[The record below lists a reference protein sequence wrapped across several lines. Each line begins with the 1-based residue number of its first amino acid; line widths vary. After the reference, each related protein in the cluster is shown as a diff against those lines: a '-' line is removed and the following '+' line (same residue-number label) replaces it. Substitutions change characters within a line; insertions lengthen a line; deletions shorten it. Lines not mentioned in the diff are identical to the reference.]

1 MVLEMLDAPDF
12 WWHRRHPAAWALAPL
27 GLIYGAVT
35 GARMM
40 RPSPATELPVICIG
54 NFVIGGAGKTPVAIA
69 VAEACRRIGRKP
81 AFLTRGYG
89 GSERGPLLV
98 QEKNQTPD
106 QVGDEPL
113 LLSRVAPTVVAA
125 DRPAGARLI
134 AELGHDII
142 VMDDGFQNPSIRKDL
157 SLVVVDGGA
166 GIGNGWP
173 FPAGP
178 LRASLATQLRATD
191 AVVRLG
197 EGEPGQAVVR
207 RAARAAV
214 PVLTAVYQ
222 PVRKRG
228 YRTKRYLAF
237 AGIGRPQKFYD
248 SLENAGANVEL
259 TVSFPDHH
267 PYTEE
272 DCQVLLDLAANDDL
286 VPMTTEKD
294 WVRIRTVGAAG
305 EKLLEITEQFPV
317 KVRMEE
323 ERRLDNLISEM
334 LSRRPIEAK
343 TH

>member
-1 MVLEMLDAPDF
+1 MPDAPEF
-12 WWHRRHPAAWALAPL
+12 WWHRRHIAAWALAPL

-35 GARMM
+35 GARMT
-40 RPSPATELPVICIG
+40 RPGQATELPVICVG
-54 NFVIGGAGKTPVAIA
+54 NFVLGGAGKTPIAMA
-69 VAEACRRIGRKP
+69 VAVACRRLGRKP

-98 QEKNQTPD
+98 QEKNQAPD

-125 DRPAGARLI
+125 DRLAGARLI

-142 VMDDGFQNPSIRKDL
+142 VMDDGFQNSSIRKDL

-178 LRASLATQLRATD
+178 LRASLATQLRAAD
-191 AVVRLG
+191 AVIRRG

-214 PVLTAVYQ
+214 PVLTASYQ

-228 YRTKRYLAF
+228 YKTKRYMAF
-237 AGIGRPQKFYD
+237 AGIGRPQKFYE
-248 SLENAGANVEL
+248 SLERAGAHVDL
-259 TVSFPDHH
+259 TVNFPDHH
-267 PYTEE
+267 PYSEE
-272 DCQVLLDLAANDDL
+272 DCRTLLDLAEGRGL
-286 VPMTTEKD
+286 VPITTEKD
-294 WVRIRTVGAAG
+294 WVRIRMAG
-305 EKLLEITEQFPV
+305 DAGKTLLERTEQFPV
-317 KVRMEE
+317 VVHMEE

-334 LSRRPIEAK
+334 LSRRPVRARSA
-343 TH
+343 